1 MRLRRFSPEI
11 ENVRVPRQEP
21 GRIPERIVSF
31 PACRLRVWGS
41 KAPTMADD
49 HQWTNYTSHAADMAF
64 RLIVMQRIAH
74 DLKTFFA
81 TEPELPPRLQTLLRK
96 LDEQ

>member
-1 MRLRRFSPEI
+1 
-11 ENVRVPRQEP
+11 
-21 GRIPERIVSF
+21 
-31 PACRLRVWGS
+31 
-41 KAPTMADD
+41 MADD

-81 TEPELPPRLQTLLRK
+81 TEPELPPRLQTLLRR